1 VSKNGFLNST
11 LLLISRE
18 PASFQSLRS
27 VAQVYAWQIEAVS
40 CGMEAL
46 DRMEGGLAPDLV
58 LLDVSPGDTE
68 SPHTLRRLH
77 RMRPGLPVLLLS
89 TAADSRGAL
98 ESADTQ
104 PDGFIRKPCTP
115 EELEQAVRR
124 HIVRAELKPDAVLDA
139 SDASEIH
146 SLGGDM
152 FYVAASPVMQALRSR
167 AEALAQVDV
176 PVVVVGEYGS
186 GMEATARLIHKLSI
200 RSPFSFLKADCT
212 ALSPDL
218 LRRDLLG
225 CEVASVR
232 GATEVKPGKLELGHN
247 GTLLLWEMDGVS
259 DDLLT
264 ELLAIG
270 QRGSFMRLGGEL
282 PVRTD
287 VRMIATVT
295 AAPEDVDVAA
305 HLERLR
311 RFSTYVLRMPPL
323 RERAED
329 IPLLTGN
336 FMARMSRRYGL
347 PARQITSRVLE
358 ACQHY
363 AWPGNLKEL
372 ESFVKRYLITGDDS
386 LAFAG
391 DAHRARIEAHD
402 FRGVE
407 THLDTLHGDEH
418 DAGGLKSLVRS
429 AKGET
434 EKAAIIRALEK
445 TRWNRKAA
453 ARDLGISYRALLY
466 KIQEYHMSPPE
477 PSVVVINEPLKLGHK
492 I

>member
-11 LLLISRE
+11 LLLISRD

-27 VAQVYAWQIEAVS
+27 VAQVYAWQIETVS

-58 LLDVSPGDTE
+58 LLDVAQGDTE

-77 RMRPGLPVLLLS
+77 RMRPGLPVVLLS
-89 TAADSRGAL
+89 TSADSRGVF

-115 EELEQAVRR
+115 EELEQALRR
-124 HIVRAELKPDAVLDA
+124 HVARTEVKHDSGSGSNDAR
-139 SDASEIH
+139 EIH

-176 PVVVVGEYGS
+176 PVVIVGEYGS

-225 CEVASVR
+225 FEVASLR
-232 GATEVKPGKLELGHN
+232 GPAEVKPGKLELGHN
-247 GTLLLWEMDGVS
+247 GTLLLWEMDGIS
-259 DDLLT
+259 E
-264 ELLAIG
+264 ELLAELLGIA
-270 QRGSFMRLGGEL
+270 QRGSFARLGGDAA
-282 PVRTD
+282 VRTD
-287 VRMIATVT
+287 IRMIASVTVT
-295 AAPEDVDVAA
+295 PEDGDIALRV
-305 HLERLR
+305 ERLR

-347 PARQITSRVLE
+347 PVRQITTRVLE
-358 ACQHY
+358 ACQRY
-363 AWPGNLKEL
+363 SWPGNLREL

-386 LAFAG
+386 LAFG
-391 DAHRARIEAHD
+391 IDNQKRIEAHD
-402 FRGVE
+402 FRGIE
-407 THLDTLHGDEH
+407 AHLDAQHGDEH

-477 PSVVVINEPLKLGHK
+477 PSVVVINEPLKVGHK